1 MKNKFIS
8 ILFFSFLVF
17 FSILQIL
24 KVDQKISKS
33 ERRELSVFPEFKFN
47 NSYVTKLEKY
57 LLDQFPY
64 RDEFRS
70 IKANFNYKV
79 LNYLDNNDIYL
90 KDNYIFKSNY
100 PTNIDSVQNFIN
112 KTNKLLNLVNE
123 NNNVYLMIIPDK
135 NYYLNDK
142 DFLHIDYEYIYNQM
156 NNINIKKIDIRSIL
170 SLKDYYETDTHW
182 KQENLD
188 KIVLEMS
195 KSMNFNYKKI
205 QYSNNYYDRFYG
217 VYYGE
222 SAMKRIPE
230 RLTYLSNETIDKSYV
245 RYLENNNL
253 NKVYNKEKLY
263 DLDAYEIYLDGA
275 SSFIEIFNS
284 NNISGKELIIFR
296 DSFASSISPLLINYY
311 SKITLIDNRYITS
324 SIFNEMID
332 FNNQDVLFMYSTL
345 LVNNSGSLKK

>member
-135 NYYLNDK
+135 NYYLNDS
-142 DFLHIDYEYIYNQM
+142 DFLHIDYDYIYNEM
-156 NNINIKKIDIRSIL
+156 DKLNIKQIDIRNIF
-170 SLKDYYETDTHW
+170 SLNDYYETDTHW
-182 KQENLD
+182 KQENLE
-188 KIVLEMS
+188 KVVLKMS
-195 KSMNFNYKKI
+195 SSMNFEYKKI
-205 QYSNNYYDRFYG
+205 DYSKNYYDRFYG

-222 SAMKRIPE
+222 SAIKRTPE
-230 RLTYLSNETIDKSYV
+230 RLAYLSNDTINNAYV
-245 RYLENNNL
+245 RYLENSKL
-253 NKVYNKEKLY
+253 NKIYNIEKLY
-263 DLDAYEIYLDGA
+263 SFDAYEVYLDGA
-275 SSFIEIFNS
+275 SAFIEIFNNS
-284 NNISGKELIIFR
+284 NLEGKELIIFR
-296 DSFASSISPLLINYY
+296 DSFASSIAPLLLEYY
-311 SKITLIDNRYITS
+311 SKITIVDNRYIRS
-324 SIFNEMID
+324 DYFLEKLD
-332 FNNQDVLFMYSTL
+332 FNNQDIIFMYSTL
-345 LVNNSGSLKK
+345 LINNSSVLKG